1 MSVLVIGAV
10 NMDIGAHSQ
19 AALVPGDSNPGK
31 VTTSLGGV
39 GRNIAHNL
47 CLLGVET
54 AMLTVLGDDDF
65 AQTIRKNAAEIG
77 LDLSL
82 SAVIPGGQTSTY
94 LYINDCSGDMALA
107 VNDMAIYEHMTP
119 AFLEARI
126 DAINAFDMVVLDA
139 NPPEESIRWLCENC
153 TVPIICDPV
162 SAIKGRKLRGVLGHL
177 YALKPNRMEGEMLT
191 GERSPAKMAE
201 KLLAAGL
208 QKVFIS
214 LGADGLYAASA
225 EGERCEA
232 PCPPIEMANATGGG
246 DALTAVLTA
255 CLLRGDSLVDTA
267 ENAIAAGAF
276 ACTVESTIHPHM
288 SWESI
293 ERIRNGNMLN

>member
-1 MSVLVIGAV
+1 MRVLVIGAV
-10 NMDIGAHSQ
+10 NMDIGARSC
-19 AALVPGDSNPGK
+19 AALVSGDSNPGK
-31 VTTSLGGV
+31 ITTSLGGV

-54 AMLTVLGDDDF
+54 AMLTVLGEDDF
-65 AQTIRKNAAEIG
+65 ARAIRRNAAEIG

-94 LYINDCSGDMALA
+94 LYIDDCSGDMALA

-119 AFLEARI
+119 AFLEERI

-153 TVPIICDPV
+153 TVPIVCDPV
-162 SAIKGRKLRGVLGHL
+162 SAIKAQKLRGILGQL
-177 YALKPNRMEGEMLT
+177 YALKPNRMEAEMLT
-191 GERSPAKMAE
+191 GEKEPAKMAE
-201 KLLAAGL
+201 KLSAAGL

-214 LGADGLYAASA
+214 LGADGIYAANA
-225 EGERCEA
+225 EGERCTV
-232 PCPPIEMANATGGG
+232 PCPRVEVANATGGG
-246 DALTAVLTA
+246 DAMTAALTA
-255 CLLRGDSLVDTA
+255 CLLRGDSLADA
-267 ENAIAAGAF
+267 ARNAIAAGAF
-276 ACTVESTIHPHM
+276 ACTAESTIHPGM

-293 ERIRNGNMLN
+293 ERIRNEIH